1 MDLVS
6 RVKNIIVDPA
16 NEWRVIEGEPDSPGD
31 ILKNYVAILAAIP
44 AVCSFIGT
52 SIIGIGPYRTGIV
65 AGLISAVVGYVLTLI
80 GVYIVALVIDI
91 LADKFGG
98 RKNFNAAFKVAAY
111 APTAAWV
118 ASVFTA
124 IPVLSILS
132 VLGLYSFYL
141 FYLGLPALMKTP
153 QDKAVGYV
161 LAVIVCV
168 IILWMLILFIPGM
181 LIGVRMAM

>member
-16 NEWRVIEGEPDSPGD
+16 NEWRVIDGEPDRPGD
-31 ILKNYVAILAAIP
+31 VLWNYVAILAAIP

-52 SIIGIGPYRTGIV
+52 SIVGIGPYRTGIV
-65 AGLISAVVGYVLTLI
+65 AGIVSAVVGYVLTLI
-80 GVYIVALVIDI
+80 GVYITALVIDI
-91 LADKFGG
+91 LSGKFGG

-124 IPVLSILS
+124 IPILAVLA
-132 VLGLYSFYL
+132 VLGLYTFYL
-141 FYLGLPALMKTP
+141 FYTGLPILMKVP
-153 QDKAVGYV
+153 QDKSLGYLLAVLV
-161 LAVIVCV
+161 CAVIVWA
-168 IILWMLILFIPGM
+168 IILFLPARLLGI
-181 LIGVRMAM
+181 V